1 MLTLP
6 KKVTVVDV
14 AARDG
19 LQSFP
24 RWIETELKIKLVDRL
39 TDAGFP
45 VIEVTGFA
53 HPNKIPNLRD
63 AEAVLA
69 GIRRRPGTVYRA
81 LVPNAKG
88 AERAVRAAVPPSEIL
103 GLIVAS
109 ETYLVKNQNMTTG
122 QAVDQALEAFR
133 IASKAGLSF
142 VMAIAGAFWD
152 MYEGRTPAAKIMD
165 LVGRFHAGGI
175 RRLYL
180 AGSLGMEDPAHVN
193 SLFREVKQRW
203 SDLELGFHVHNM
215 SGAATANILAA
226 LDGGATFVEGSIC
239 GIGGGIALPGG
250 VKAIGNLATE
260 DIVYLL
266 NEMGIDTGMDV
277 DEVVAAAR
285 DVARMLDVVPTGH
298 IAHCGSRAELMAM
311 GARSAG
317 GIRLDTN

>member
-1 MLTLP
+1 MLNLP
-6 KKVTVVDV
+6 RKVTVVDV
-14 AARDG
+14 APRDG

-24 RWIETELKIKLVDRL
+24 RWIETETKIALVNRL

-45 VIEVTGFA
+45 VIEVTGFV
-53 HPNKIPNLRD
+53 HPDKIPNLRD

-88 AERAVRAAVPPSEIL
+88 AERAVRAAAPPSEIL

-109 ETYLVKNQNMTTG
+109 ETYLIKNQNMTTG
-122 QAVDQALEAFR
+122 QAVDQAIKAFG
-133 IASKAGLSF
+133 IAREAGLAF

-152 MYEGRTPAAKIMD
+152 LYEASTPAAKVMD
-165 LVGRFHAGGI
+165 LVGRLHAGGI
-175 RRLYL
+175 RRMYL

-193 SLFREVKQRW
+193 RLFRDVSGRW
-203 SDLELGFHVHNM
+203 PDLELGFHVHNM

-239 GIGGGIALPGG
+239 GIGGGIALPGA
-250 VKAIGNLATE
+250 VKSIGNLASE

-277 DEVVAAAR
+277 DEVVACAR
-285 DVARMLDVVPTGH
+285 DIARMLDVVPTGH

-311 GARSAG
+311 GARSAVSV
-317 GIRLDTN
+317 D